1 MSRLQHH
8 ALLEIQGLSHF
19 FGGLQ
24 AIDGVDI
31 SLSEGLIAGLIGPN
45 GAGKTTLF
53 NIISGAY
60 NPTHGKLLF
69 CGRNITGR
77 PSHRIVQLGIARTF
91 QNIRLFPGMTALEN
105 VLVGRHTRMRAGVWG
120 AVIRNS
126 GTRRE
131 EHAALAKSE
140 EMLEYVGLKHRTDEP
155 AGNLSYGDQR
165 RLELGRALASEP
177 KLLLLDE
184 PTAGMNPR
192 ETAMMTGLIRKIRE
206 ELNLTILL
214 IEHDMRVIMG
224 ISDRVTVLDHGSKI
238 AEGTPEAVQKNPAV
252 IEAYLGKQAGALR
265 LKRRLRELPGETDGA
280 PA

>member
-1 MSRLQHH
+1 M
-8 ALLEIQGLSHF
+8 
-19 FGGLQ
+19 
-24 AIDGVDI
+24 DI
-31 SLSEGLIAGLIGPN
+31 SLNEGLIAGLIGPN

-53 NIISGAY
+53 NIISGVY

-69 CGRNITGR
+69 RGRNITGR
-77 PSHRIVQLGIARTF
+77 PSHHIVQLGIARTF

-120 AVIRNS
+120 AVTRNS

-140 EMLEYVGLKHRTDEP
+140 EMLEYVGLNHLLDEP

-165 RLELGRALASEP
+165 RLELGRALASGP

-206 ELNLTILL
+206 ELSLTILL

-265 LKRRLRELPGETDGA
+265 LKRRLRDLPGETDDA